1 MANKSENPE
10 GKAKMETGNTI
21 LVSPIEATNLPI
33 TGHKLN
39 GQNYT
44 YQARS
49 IRLLL
54 QGKGKEE
61 YITGEAKKPKKDEA
75 KLKTWKL
82 ENSQV
87 MSWLLNTMTNEIGED
102 FMYFSTAK
110 EIWDAAQETYSDVD
124 NTSAIFEIKSYSWLK
139 TR

>member
-1 MANKSENPE
+1 
-10 GKAKMETGNTI
+10 METSGAV
-21 LVSPIEATNLPI
+21 LASPIEATNLPI
-33 TGHKLN
+33 TCRKLN
-39 GQNYT
+39 NQNYT
-44 YQARS
+44 QWAR
-49 IRLLL
+49 LVCLFL

-61 YITGEAKKPKKDEA
+61 YITGEAKKPEKDEA

-124 NTSAIFEIKSYSWLK
+124 NTSAIFEIKPYS
-139 TR
+139 